1 MKRIVIAAAMGA
13 AFASFA
19 SAQSDDQARY
29 EACLRGVEADPD
41 MAYEE
46 ALAWRFEGGGW
57 PARHCVA
64 RALIAL
70 GQEEEG
76 AFRLQALAEAPDGG
90 PTAMKVLYLAEAG
103 EAWMSAG
110 HPEEAHRVY
119 GRALEMSPQS
129 APLWL
134 GRARAAAGMG
144 EWATVEASA
153 AQAISQDPGNY
164 EGWRARAEARLE
176 LGDLPAAESD
186 MRRALELAQTDEE
199 AVSVLLIRGRINEA
213 RRTGG

>member
-1 MKRIVIAAAMGA
+1 
-13 AFASFA
+13 
-19 SAQSDDQARY
+19 
-29 EACLRGVEADPD
+29 
-41 MAYEE
+41 
-46 ALAWRFEGGGW
+46 
-57 PARHCVA
+57 VA

>member
-1 MKRIVIAAAMGA
+1 MKRLLFAAAASVAFSSM
-13 AFASFA
+13 AFA
-19 SAQSDDQARY
+19 QARDHDRY
-29 EACLRGVEADPD
+29 EACLNGIEVNADA
-41 MAYEE
+41 AYEE

-70 GQEEEG
+70 GDEEEG

-103 EAWMSAG
+103 EAWMNAG
-110 HPEEAHRVY
+110 HPEEARRVY
-119 GRALEMSPQS
+119 SRAVEFSPQS

-134 GRARAAAGMG
+134 GRARAAAELD
-144 EWATVEASA
+144 EWASAEADA
-153 AQAISQDPGNY
+153 AQAISHAPQNF
-164 EGWRARAEARLE
+164 EAWRTRAEARLE
-176 LGDLPAAESD
+176 LGDLDAAEAD
-186 MRRALELAQTDEE
+186 MQRALSLTSTDEDT
-199 AVSVLLIRGRINEA
+199 VSVLLIRGHINEA